1 MILKEGNLLAEAL
14 NQYSFQH
21 PQVKM
26 IRHNE
31 NQTYQVID
39 GQNQYLLRIH
49 LPIDGFS
56 VEEKLK
62 QFLTHPHRRFLGTHG
77 THRNTSF
84 FRCVPKQKA

>member
-1 MILKEGNLLAEAL
+1 MERKGEEMNLKEGNLLAEAL
-14 NQYSFQH
+14 NQYSFQQ

-62 QFLTHPHRRFLGTHG
+62 TVLNTSTPPFF
-77 THRNTSF
+77 RNTWNT
-84 FRCVPKQKA
+84 